1 MAKNDNF
8 TNFYLDYINFI
19 IFIWMSLDWHIQI
32 VIFLLIVFSLL
43 AIILLRLKFFYKK
56 TKNLNIFKNK
66 LIVFELELLNL
77 RDQFENDKI
86 RINDYIRNTKL
97 IKSNFN

>member
-1 MAKNDNF
+1 
-8 TNFYLDYINFI
+8 
-19 IFIWMSLDWHIQI
+19 MSLDWHIQI